1 MYFHVCKS
9 REATRAVSKHAQNRI
24 LLLDKSASKMER
36 EVRDGS
42 FAGPRF
48 CRKLRKNS
56 RIFLGRFP
64 DDGRMDSVTV
74 SRARAPAPHKPATQ
88 ACHTSLPHKP
98 ATQACH
104 TGRSL
109 LYGFGGGSS
118 R

>member
-48 CRKLRKNS
+48 CRTLRKNS
-56 RIFLGRFP
+56 GIFLGRFP

-74 SRARAPAPHKPATQ
+74 SRARAPAPQQ
-88 ACHTSLPHKP
+88 ACHLSLPHKP

-109 LYGFGGGSS
+109 LYGFDGRSS